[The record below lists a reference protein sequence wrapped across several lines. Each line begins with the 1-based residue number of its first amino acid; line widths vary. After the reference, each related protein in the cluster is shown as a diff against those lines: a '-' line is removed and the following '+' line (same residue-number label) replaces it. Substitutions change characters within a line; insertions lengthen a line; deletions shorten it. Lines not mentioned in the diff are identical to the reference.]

1 MIKSANPFASM
12 DFTKMMD
19 FTKGMDFAKG
29 LDFTKAMG
37 DFKFPGVNVESLVQ
51 AQRKNFEAIAAANQL
66 ALEGYQAVAKRQADI
81 VRESIEE
88 FTKVGQELTATG
100 TAPDVRL
107 AKQAELA
114 KAGFEKGLS
123 NARELGEILMKSN
136 TEAFGVISKRVAEAL
151 DEVKH
156 SVANGAVNGKVN
168 GKHK

>member
-1 MIKSANPFASM
+1 MIKSANPFADF
-12 DFTKMMD
+12 DFTKAFD

-29 LDFTKAMG
+29 MDFTKMAG
-37 DFKFPGVNVESLVQ
+37 DFKFPGVNVDSLVQ
-51 AQRKNFEAIAAANQL
+51 TQRKNFEAFAAANQL
-66 ALEGYQAVAKRQADI
+66 AIEGYQAVAKRQADI
-81 VRESIEE
+81 IRESIEE
-88 FTKVGQELTATG
+88 LSKVGQELTSANQ
-100 TAPDVRL
+100 APDVRL

-136 TEAFGVISKRVAEAL
+136 SEAFGVISKRVAEAL

-156 SVANGAVNGKVN
+156 SVANGKVN

>member
-1 MIKSANPFASM
+1 MIKSANPFADF
-12 DFTKMMD
+12 DFTKAMD
-19 FTKGMDFAKG
+19 FTKGMDFTKA
-29 LDFTKAMG
+29 LDFTKMAG
-37 DFKFPGVNVESLVQ
+37 DFKMPGVNVDSLVQ

-81 VRESIEE
+81 IRESIEE
-88 FTKVGQELTATG
+88 LTKVGKELSSTNQ
-100 TAPDVRL
+100 APDVRL

-123 NARELGEILMKSN
+123 NARELSEILMKSN

-156 SVANGAVNGKVN
+156 SVANGKAN